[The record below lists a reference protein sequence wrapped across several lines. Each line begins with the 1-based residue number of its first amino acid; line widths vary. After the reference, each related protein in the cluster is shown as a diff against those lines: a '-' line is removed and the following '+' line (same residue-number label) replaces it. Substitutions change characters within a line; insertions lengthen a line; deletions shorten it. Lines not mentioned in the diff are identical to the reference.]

1 MREWFSHIMTKGK
14 SNYFDENVFVLEKYF
29 NIASLSILIPIYVT
43 DISTW
48 ALNMVGPIGA
58 ISNSFPPL
66 QDRYEALESVERGS
80 GAFFL
85 VANIILLLLTTA
97 LLVAIAWRIN
107 THKAELPTSLTK
119 YNIAI
124 IPTSLVFIYLCY
136 LFLFFSDVTC
146 RDCGSVSYKALNS
159 PLIIVAIA
167 GFYSTIISV
176 FIQIFSAVSV
186 AFRAKEYGNRL

>member
-1 MREWFSHIMTKGK
+1 MRKWFSHIMTKGK

-29 NIASLSILIPIYVT
+29 NIASVCILVPIYVT

-48 ALNMVGPIGA
+48 ATNVIAPIGA
-58 ISNSFPPL
+58 ISDSFPPL
-66 QDRYEALESVERGS
+66 HDRYEALESVERGS

-85 VANIILLLLTTA
+85 VANVILLLFTTA
-97 LLVAIAWRIN
+97 LVVAIAWRIN
-107 THKAELPTSLTK
+107 THKAELPASLTK

-124 IPTSLVFIYLCY
+124 IPISLLFIYLY
-136 LFLFFSDVTC
+136 YTFLFFSDVTC
-146 RDCGSVSYKALNS
+146 RDCGSVSYNLLNS

-167 GFYSTIISV
+167 GLYSTIISV

-186 AFRAKEYGNRL
+186 AFTTKD

>member
-14 SNYFDENVFVLEKYF
+14 SNYFDEKVFVLEKYF
-29 NIASLSILIPIYVT
+29 NIASLSILVPIYVT

-48 ALNMVGPIGA
+48 ALNIVEPIGA

-66 QDRYEALESVERGS
+66 HDRYEAFESVERGS

-85 VANIILLLLTTA
+85 VANVILLLLTTA
-97 LLVAIAWRIN
+97 LVVAIACRIN
-107 THKAELPTSLTK
+107 THRAELPTSLTK

-124 IPTSLVFIYLCY
+124 IPTSIVLIYFY
-136 LFLFFSDVTC
+136 YKFLFFSDVTC

-167 GFYSTIISV
+167 GLYSTIISV
-176 FIQIFSAVSV
+176 CIQLFSAVSV
-186 AFRAKEYGNRL
+186 AFRAKEKENRI

>member
-1 MREWFSHIMTKGK
+1 MPKGK
-14 SNYFDENVFVLEKYF
+14 SKYFDENIFRLETYF
-29 NIASLSILIPIYVT
+29 NIASVSMLVIIYVT

-48 ALNMVGPIGA
+48 AINMVEPMGA

-66 QDRYEALESVERGS
+66 HDRYKALESVERGS

-85 VANIILLLLTTA
+85 VANVILLLLTTA
-97 LLVAIAWRIN
+97 LVVAIAWRIN
-107 THKAELPTSLTK
+107 THNAELPTRLTK

-124 IPTSLVFIYLCY
+124 IPTSIVFIYLY
-136 LFLFFSDVTC
+136 YTFLFFSDVTC

-167 GFYSTIISV
+167 CFYSIIISV

-186 AFRAKEYGNRL
+186 AFRANAYGKRL

>member
-1 MREWFSHIMTKGK
+1 MREWLSPIMPKRK
-14 SNYFDENVFVLEKYF
+14 SKYFDENIFRLETYF
-29 NIASLSILIPIYVT
+29 NIASLSLLVLIYVT

-48 ALNMVGPIGA
+48 AINMIEPMNA
-58 ISNSFPPL
+58 ISKMFPPL
-66 QDRYEALESVERGS
+66 HDRYEALESVEHGS

-85 VANIILLLLTTA
+85 VANVILLLLTTA
-97 LLVAIAWRIN
+97 LLLAIAWRIN
-107 THKAELPTSLTK
+107 THKADLPTSLTK

-136 LFLFFSDVTC
+136 IFLFFSDVSC

-186 AFRAKEYGNRL
+186 AFTTKG

>member
-1 MREWFSHIMTKGK
+1 MPKGK
-14 SNYFDENVFVLEKYF
+14 SKYFDENIFRLETYF
-29 NIASLSILIPIYVT
+29 NIASISVLFLIYVT

-48 ALNMVGPIGA
+48 AVNLVEPMGA

-66 QDRYEALESVERGS
+66 HERYQALESVERGS

-85 VANIILLLLTTA
+85 VANVILLLLTTA
-97 LLVAIAWRIN
+97 LVAAIAWRIN
-107 THKAELPTSLTK
+107 THKADLPTSLTK

-136 LFLFFSDVTC
+136 IFLFFSDVTC

-176 FIQIFSAVSV
+176 FIQIFSAISV
-186 AFRAKEYGNRL
+186 AFRAKEYDNRL